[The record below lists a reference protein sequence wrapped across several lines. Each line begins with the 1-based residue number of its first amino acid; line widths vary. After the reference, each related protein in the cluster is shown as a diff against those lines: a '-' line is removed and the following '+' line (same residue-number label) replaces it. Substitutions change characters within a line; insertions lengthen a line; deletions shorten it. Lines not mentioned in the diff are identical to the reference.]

1 MPLEI
6 IREDIARL
14 NTDAIVHSTNTK
26 LRKGTGSSE
35 SIFRLAGDGLEHKLT
50 QIGHCA
56 PGEVIIT
63 PGYNLNSK
71 YIIHTV
77 GPKWKGGDNQEEVQ
91 LESCY
96 RNALECA
103 HKHNLKSIAFPL
115 ISAGNYGYP
124 KDEALHIAVTTI
136 QSYLLKHEMLVYLV
150 VFDKQV
156 YQLST
161 QLFKSVNQ
169 YIDDHY
175 VEQKQFN
182 YRNRSDEYDNLEMNR
197 NISYSRLESS
207 KSLDDVLLE
216 LDESFSQS
224 LLKLIDKKGL
234 TDVET
239 YKRANITKAHFS
251 KIRTHNDYR
260 PTKTTVLAF
269 CIALKL
275 SLKETNILLERAGFS
290 LSNSSKLDLIVKF
303 FIENKS
309 YDVYEINQVLFEY
322 DQTLLGSNVL

>member
-14 NTDAIVHSTNTK
+14 STDAIVHSTNTK

-35 SIFRLAGDGLEHKLT
+35 SIFKLAGDELQQRLT
-50 QIGHCA
+50 QIGYCA

-63 PGYNLNSK
+63 PGYKLSTK
-71 YIIHTV
+71 HIIHTV
-77 GPKWKGGDNQEEVQ
+77 GPKWMGGDNLEKVQ
-91 LESCY
+91 LEKCY
-96 RNALECA
+96 LNSLECA
-103 HKHNLKSIAFPL
+103 LKNNIKSIAFPL

-124 KDEALHIAVTTI
+124 KDEALHIAVSTI
-136 QSYLLKHEMLVYLV
+136 QSFLLKHEMMVYLV

-161 QLFKSVNQ
+161 QLFQSVNQ

-182 YRNRSDEYDNLEMNR
+182 YRNRSNDFDHFELNQ
-197 NISYSRLESS
+197 SVTYSRLESS
-207 KSLDDVLLE
+207 KSLDDALLE

-224 LLKLIDKKGL
+224 LLKLIDKKGF

-269 CIALKL
+269 CVALKL
-275 SLKETNILLERAGFS
+275 SIKETNILLEKAGYS

-303 FIENKS
+303 FIENKN

>member
-14 NTDAIVHSTNTK
+14 STDAIVHSTNTK

-35 SIFRLAGDGLEHKLT
+35 SIFKLAGDDLEHKLN
-50 QIGHCA
+50 QIGYCA

-63 PGYNLNSK
+63 SGYKLSAK
-71 YIIHTV
+71 HIIHTV
-77 GPKWKGGDNQEEVQ
+77 GPKWMGGDYQEEVL
-91 LESCY
+91 LEKCY
-96 RNALECA
+96 RNSLECA
-103 HKHNLKSIAFPL
+103 LKHNIKSIAFPL

-124 KDEALHIAVTTI
+124 KDEALHIAVSTI
-136 QSYLLKHEMLVYLV
+136 QSFLLKHEMLVYLV

-161 QLFKSVNQ
+161 QLFQSVNQ

-175 VEQKQFN
+175 VETRTFKA
-182 YRNRSDEYDNLEMNR
+182 RNISNEYEMNR
-197 NISYSRLESS
+197 NVSYSRLGSS

-251 KIRTHNDYR
+251 KIRTHKNYR

-275 SLKETNILLERAGFS
+275 SLKETNTLLEKAGFS
-290 LSNSSKLDLIVKF
+290 LSNSSILDLIVKF
-303 FIENKS
+303 FIENKN
-309 YDVYEINQVLFEY
+309 YDVYEINLVLFEY

>member
-6 IREDIARL
+6 IREDITRL
-14 NTDAIVHSTNTK
+14 NTDAIVHSTNTR

-35 SIFRLAGDGLEHKLT
+35 AIFNLAGNELEEKLN
-50 QIGHCA
+50 QIGYCA
-56 PGEVIIT
+56 PGEVVLT
-63 PGYNLNSK
+63 PGYQLNSK

-77 GPKWKGGDNQEEVQ
+77 GPKWMGGQNNESSQ

-96 RNALECA
+96 RSALQCA
-103 HKHNLKSIAFPL
+103 LKHNLKSIAFPL

-124 KDEALHIAVTTI
+124 KDEALQIAISSI
-136 QSYLLKHEMLVYLV
+136 QSFLLKYEMLVYLV

-161 QLFKSVNQ
+161 QLFQTINQ

-175 VEQKQFN
+175 VELRRDI
-182 YRNRSDEYDNLEMNR
+182 YRNSNEFEMNR
-197 NISYSRLESS
+197 SFSYSKLESN

-216 LDESFSQS
+216 LDESFSQF
-224 LLKLIDKKGL
+224 LLKLIDQKGM

-251 KIRTHNDYR
+251 KIRTHKDYR
-260 PTKTTVLAF
+260 PTKNTVLAF

-275 SLKETNILLERAGFS
+275 TIKETNTLLEKAGFR
-290 LSNSSKLDLIVKF
+290 LSNSSKLDIIVRF
-303 FIENKS
+303 FIENRQFNIF
-309 YDVYEINQVLFEY
+309 EINEVLFQY
-322 DQTLLGSNVL
+322 DQTLLGSNSV

>member
-14 NTDAIVHSTNTK
+14 STDAIVHSTNTK

-35 SIFRLAGDGLEHKLT
+35 SIFKLAGDDLEHKLN
-50 QIGHCA
+50 QIGYCA

-63 PGYNLNSK
+63 SGYKLSAK
-71 YIIHTV
+71 HIIHTV
-77 GPKWKGGDNQEEVQ
+77 GPKWMGGDYQEEVL
-91 LESCY
+91 LEKCY
-96 RNALECA
+96 RNSLECA
-103 HKHNLKSIAFPL
+103 LKHNIKSIAFPL

-124 KDEALHIAVTTI
+124 KDEALHIAVSTI
-136 QSYLLKHEMLVYLV
+136 QSFLLKHEMLVYLV

-161 QLFKSVNQ
+161 QLFQSVNQ

-175 VEQKQFN
+175 VETRTFKA
-182 YRNRSDEYDNLEMNR
+182 RNISDEYEMNR
-197 NISYSRLESS
+197 NVSYSRLGSS

-251 KIRTHNDYR
+251 KIRTHKNYR

-275 SLKETNILLERAGFS
+275 SLKETNTLLEKAGFS
-290 LSNSSKLDLIVKF
+290 LSNSSILDLIVKF
-303 FIENKS
+303 FIENKD
-309 YDVYEINQVLFEY
+309 YDVYEINLVLFEY

>member
-6 IREDIARL
+6 IRDDIARL
-14 NTDAIVHSTNTK
+14 GTDAIVHSTNTQ

-35 SIFRLAGDGLEHKLT
+35 SIFRLAGDELEHKLN
-50 QIGHCA
+50 QVGYCA

-63 PGYNLNSK
+63 PGYKLNSK

-77 GPKWKGGDNQEEVQ
+77 GPKWNGGDNQEEV
-91 LESCY
+91 LLKECY
-96 RNALECA
+96 LNSLECA
-103 HKHNLKSIAFPL
+103 LKHNLKSIAFPL

-124 KDEALHIAVTTI
+124 KDEALHIAVSTI
-136 QSYLLKHEMLVYLV
+136 QSFLLKHEMMVYLV

-161 QLFKSVNQ
+161 QLFQSVNQ

-175 VEQKQFN
+175 VEIRTFKA
-182 YRNRSDEYDNLEMNR
+182 RNISDEYEMNR
-197 NISYSRLESS
+197 NVSYSKLESS

-269 CIALKL
+269 CVALKL
-275 SLKETNILLERAGFS
+275 SLKETTILLEKAGFS
-290 LSNSSKLDLIVKF
+290 LSNSSILDLIVKF
-303 FIENKS
+303 FIENKN
-309 YDVYEINQVLFEY
+309 YDVYEINLVLFEY

>member
-14 NTDAIVHSTNTK
+14 STDAIVHSTNTK

-35 SIFRLAGDGLEHKLT
+35 SIFKLAGDDLEHKLN
-50 QIGHCA
+50 QIGYCA

-63 PGYNLNSK
+63 SGYKLSAK
-71 YIIHTV
+71 HIIHTV
-77 GPKWKGGDNQEEVQ
+77 GPKWMGGDYQEEVL
-91 LESCY
+91 LEKCY
-96 RNALECA
+96 RNSLECA
-103 HKHNLKSIAFPL
+103 LKHNIKSIAFPL

-124 KDEALHIAVTTI
+124 KDEALHIAVSTI
-136 QSYLLKHEMLVYLV
+136 QSFLLKHEMLVYLV

-161 QLFKSVNQ
+161 QLFQSVNQ

-175 VEQKQFN
+175 VETRTFKA
-182 YRNRSDEYDNLEMNR
+182 RNISDEYEMNR
-197 NISYSRLESS
+197 NVSYSRLGSS

-251 KIRTHNDYR
+251 KIRTHKNYR

-275 SLKETNILLERAGFS
+275 SLKETNTLLEKAGFS
-290 LSNSSKLDLIVKF
+290 LSNSSILDLIVKF
-303 FIENKS
+303 FIENKN
-309 YDVYEINQVLFEY
+309 YDVYEINLVLFEY

>member
-14 NTDAIVHSTNTK
+14 STDAIVHSTNTK

-35 SIFRLAGDGLEHKLT
+35 SIFKLAGDELQQRLT
-50 QIGHCA
+50 QIGYCA

-63 PGYNLNSK
+63 PGFKLSSK

-77 GPKWKGGDNQEEVQ
+77 GPKWMGGDNLEKVQ
-91 LESCY
+91 LEKCY
-96 RNALECA
+96 LNSLECA
-103 HKHNLKSIAFPL
+103 LKHNIKSIAFPL

-124 KDEALHIAVTTI
+124 KDEALHIAVSTI
-136 QSYLLKHEMLVYLV
+136 QSFLLKHEMMVYLV

-161 QLFKSVNQ
+161 QLFQSVNQ

-182 YRNRSDEYDNLEMNR
+182 YRNRSNDFDHFELNQ
-197 NISYSRLESS
+197 SVTYSRLESS
-207 KSLDDVLLE
+207 KSLDDALLE

-224 LLKLIDKKGL
+224 LLKLIDKKGF

-269 CIALKL
+269 CVALKL
-275 SLKETNILLERAGFS
+275 SIKETNILLEKAGYS

-303 FIENKS
+303 FIENKK
-309 YDVYEINQVLFEY
+309 YDVLEINQVLFEY

>member
-6 IREDIARL
+6 IREDIARMS
-14 NTDAIVHSTNTK
+14 TDAIVHSTNSR

-35 SIFRLAGDGLEHKLT
+35 SIFRLAGEELPKKLL
-50 QIGHCA
+50 QIGYCA

-63 PGYNLNSK
+63 PGFKLSAK

-77 GPKWKGGDNQEEVQ
+77 GPEWIDGSHHEAIQ
-91 LESCY
+91 LENCY

-124 KDEALHIAVTTI
+124 KDEALHIAVSTI
-136 QSYLLKHEMLVYLV
+136 QLFLLKHEMLVYLV

-161 QLFKSVNQ
+161 QLFQSVNQ

-175 VEQKQFN
+175 VELRQYD
-182 YRNRSDEYDNLEMNR
+182 YRNRTNDLLNHEIDRSF
-197 NISYSRLESS
+197 SYSRLGSNRS
-207 KSLDDVLLE
+207 IDDVLLE

-224 LLKLIDKKGL
+224 LLKLIDSKGL

-251 KIRTHNDYR
+251 KIRTHKNYR

-269 CIALKL
+269 CVALKL
-275 SLKETNILLERAGFS
+275 SLKETNVLLEKAGFS

-303 FIENKS
+303 FIINKQF
-309 YDVYEINQVLFEY
+309 DINEINQVLFEY

>member
-14 NTDAIVHSTNTK
+14 STDAIVHSTNTK

-35 SIFRLAGDGLEHKLT
+35 SIFKLAGDELQQRLT
-50 QIGHCA
+50 QIGYCA

-63 PGYNLNSK
+63 PGFKLSSK

-77 GPKWKGGDNQEEVQ
+77 GPKWMGGDNLEKVQ
-91 LESCY
+91 LEKCY
-96 RNALECA
+96 LNSLECA
-103 HKHNLKSIAFPL
+103 LKHNIKSIAFPL

-124 KDEALHIAVTTI
+124 KDEALHIAVSTI
-136 QSYLLKHEMLVYLV
+136 QSFLLKHEMMVYLV

-161 QLFKSVNQ
+161 QLFQSVNQ

-182 YRNRSDEYDNLEMNR
+182 YRNRSNDFDHFELNQ
-197 NISYSRLESS
+197 SVTYSRLESS
-207 KSLDDVLLE
+207 KSLDDALLE

-224 LLKLIDKKGL
+224 LLKLIDKKGF

-269 CIALKL
+269 CVALKL
-275 SLKETNILLERAGFS
+275 SIKETNILLEKAGFS

-303 FIENKS
+303 FIENKK
-309 YDVYEINQVLFEY
+309 YDVLEINQVLFEY

>member
-6 IREDIARL
+6 IRDDIARL
-14 NTDAIVHSTNTK
+14 STDAIVHSTNTQ

-35 SIFRLAGDGLEHKLT
+35 SIFRLAGNELEYKLN
-50 QIGHCA
+50 QVGYCA

-63 PGYNLNSK
+63 SGYKLSAK
-71 YIIHTV
+71 HIIHTV
-77 GPKWKGGDNQEEVQ
+77 GPKWMGGDYQEEVL
-91 LESCY
+91 LEKCY
-96 RNALECA
+96 RNSLECA
-103 HKHNLKSIAFPL
+103 LKHNIKSIAFPL

-124 KDEALHIAVTTI
+124 KDEALHIAVSTI
-136 QSYLLKHEMLVYLV
+136 QSFLLKHEMLVYLV

-161 QLFKSVNQ
+161 QLFQSVNQ

-175 VEQKQFN
+175 VETRTFKA
-182 YRNRSDEYDNLEMNR
+182 RNISDEYEMNR
-197 NISYSRLESS
+197 NVSYSRLGSS

-251 KIRTHNDYR
+251 KIRTHKNYR

-275 SLKETNILLERAGFS
+275 SLKETNTLLEKAGFS
-290 LSNSSKLDLIVKF
+290 LSNSSILDLIVKF
-303 FIENKS
+303 FIENKN
-309 YDVYEINQVLFEY
+309 YDVYEINLVLFEY

>member
-6 IREDIARL
+6 IRDDIARL
-14 NTDAIVHSTNTK
+14 GTDAIVHSTNTQ

-35 SIFRLAGDGLEHKLT
+35 SIFRLAGDELEHKLN
-50 QIGHCA
+50 QVGYCA

-63 PGYNLNSK
+63 PGYKLNSK

-77 GPKWKGGDNQEEVQ
+77 GPKWNGGDNQEEV
-91 LESCY
+91 LLKECY
-96 RNALECA
+96 LNSLECA
-103 HKHNLKSIAFPL
+103 LKHNLKSIAFPL

-124 KDEALHIAVTTI
+124 KDEALHIAVSTI
-136 QSYLLKHEMLVYLV
+136 QSFLLKHEMMVYLV

-161 QLFKSVNQ
+161 QLFQSVNQ

-175 VEQKQFN
+175 VDERVYKQ
-182 YRNRSDEYDNLEMNR
+182 RNMSDEFEMNR
-197 NISYSRLESS
+197 SFSYSRLESS
-207 KSLDDVLLE
+207 KSLDDALLE

-251 KIRTHNDYR
+251 KIRTHKNYR

-275 SLKETNILLERAGFS
+275 SLKETTILLEKAGFS
-290 LSNSSKLDLIVKF
+290 LSNSSILDLIVKF
-303 FIENKS
+303 FIENKK
-309 YDVYEINQVLFEY
+309 YDVYEINLVLFEY
-322 DQTLLGSNVL
+322 DQALLGSNVL